1 MSKLNLNNNE
11 ECLKHL
17 AELLLS
23 VKSMKSLCMQKTSL
37 NDKGALIL
45 VEGLVRAQ
53 NLETLKFDYN
63 KLTHLFL
70 EKLCRKLALVGFTG
84 VNQTGKTLAH
94 QKSSSSSILQ
104 SESDAAQSG
113 RFASNRSNNIGIGG
127 AGIGGISP
135 TGVGRAGL

>member
-1 MSKLNLNNNE
+1 
-11 ECLKHL
+11 
-17 AELLLS
+17 
-23 VKSMKSLCMQKTSL
+23 MQKTAL
-37 NDKGALIL
+37 NDQGALIL

-63 KLTHLFL
+63 KLTHIFL
-70 EKLCRKLALVGFTG
+70 EKLCKKLALVGFTG
-84 VNQTGKTLAH
+84 VKENTKTLAH

-113 RFASNRSNNIGIGG
+113 RFASNRSNNLVMGG

-135 TGVGRAGL
+135 TGRAGL